1 MNMNKSRQKKVKAKK
16 VKRTGY
22 VSKERKYDSDCQGP
36 SDISNMKPAESNSD
50 AGRITPYN
58 T

>member
-1 MNMNKSRQKKVKAKK
+1 MNKSRQKKVKAKK